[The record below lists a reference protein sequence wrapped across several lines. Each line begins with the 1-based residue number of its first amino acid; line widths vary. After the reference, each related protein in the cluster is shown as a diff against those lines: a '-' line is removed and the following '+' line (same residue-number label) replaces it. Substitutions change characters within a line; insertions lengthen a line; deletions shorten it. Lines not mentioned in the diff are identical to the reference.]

1 METAKTNKLS
11 KRIIEIDVL
20 RGIAVFLMILD
31 HMMYDLFGLFPFV
44 FEDYPEKVEW
54 VQKLRDFAVWYW
66 YWDFRV
72 IFRYFVVF
80 AFLGLTGVCCSFSKS
95 NLKRGLKLMGV
106 ALLLT
111 LGTFIAGK
119 VVNDPEMTIAFGIL
133 HSIALS
139 LILIGLLEKII
150 PFKWSWIYLAI
161 GVVMFTAG
169 SLLEEIQT
177 FRSYT
182 EGDIFKTVVNSIIGI
197 NSCGSDHAPLL
208 LNGGQIFIGV
218 FLGRTLYYNRKSL
231 IKNSSYSN
239 NIVTFIGRNSLWV
252 YFAHQVLIPII
263 FGIIFLICGFK
274 FNI

>member
-1 METAKTNKLS
+1 METSKKEKLS
-11 KRIIEIDVL
+11 KRIIEIDIL

-31 HMMYDLFGLFPFV
+31 HTMYDLSGLLPFI
-44 FEDYPEKVEW
+44 FDGYPEKAEW
-54 VQKLRDFAVWYW
+54 TQKLYDFAVWYW

-80 AFLGLTGVCCSFSKS
+80 AFLGLTGICCSFSKS
-95 NLKRGLKLMGV
+95 NLKRGLKLLGV
-106 ALLLT
+106 SLLLT

-119 VVNDPEMTIAFGIL
+119 VTGDVDMTIAFGVL
-133 HSIALS
+133 HCIAVS

-150 PFKWSWIYLAI
+150 PFKYSWIYLAI

-177 FRSYT
+177 FVSYQ
-182 EGDIFKTVVNSIIGI
+182 EGHIFKTIINSMIGI
-197 NSCGSDHAPLL
+197 NSCGSDHFPLL

-218 FLGRTLYYNRKSL
+218 FLGKTLYSSRKSL
-231 IKNSSYSN
+231 FKNSSYSN
-239 NIVTFIGRNSLWV
+239 NIVTFVGRNSLWV
-252 YFAHQVLIPII
+252 YFAHQILIPLIL
-263 FGIIFLICGFK
+263 GIILLICGFK